1 MKKDKTRKKSSAYK
15 KYRRHKILFITE
27 LIILIPL
34 LVFGFLYVQFEKRL
48 GNIDT
53 VNIQSGD
60 IQVNE
65 EVENNAVLHGYTNIA
80 LFGVDSRDGSMDYT
94 NTDTII
100 IASINNDTKVVK
112 LVSIY
117 RDTYLNIGEMGDQYA
132 EPEPGSGHHG
142 FCNGEYECTG
152 RSSRCTWRF

>member
-65 EVENNAVLHGYTNIA
+65 EVENNAVLHGYTTLPCSVLIP
-80 LFGVDSRDGSMDYT
+80 VT
-94 NTDTII
+94 EVWII
-100 IASINNDTKVVK
+100 QTPIRSSLRASITTRK
-112 LVSIY
+112 
-117 RDTYLNIGEMGDQYA
+117 
-132 EPEPGSGHHG
+132 
-142 FCNGEYECTG
+142 
-152 RSSRCTWRF
+152 W